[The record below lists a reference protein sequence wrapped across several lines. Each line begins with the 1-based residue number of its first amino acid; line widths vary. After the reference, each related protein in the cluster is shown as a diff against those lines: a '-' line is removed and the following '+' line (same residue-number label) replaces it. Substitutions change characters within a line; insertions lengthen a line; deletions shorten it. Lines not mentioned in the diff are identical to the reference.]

1 MSRIGNKPINIPA
14 GVTVT
19 INDNNHVIVKGPKGQ
34 LEENFHEVV
43 SITQEGN
50 ELIIKRPNNE
60 IFSRKIHGT
69 TRAILFN
76 MVEGVTN
83 GFKKDLEIHGVGYR
97 ANLQGKTLVL
107 QLGFSHNIE
116 IEIPDEV
123 DVEVPRNTQIKVSG
137 INKQV
142 VGEFAAKIR
151 SFRKPEPYKGK
162 GIRYADEYVP
172 RKAGKT
178 AS

>member
-1 MSRIGNKPINIPA
+1 
-14 GVTVT
+14 
-19 INDNNHVIVKGPKGQ
+19 
-34 LEENFHEVV
+34 
-43 SITQEGN
+43 
-50 ELIIKRPNNE
+50 
-60 IFSRKIHGT
+60 
-69 TRAILFN
+69 

>member
-1 MSRIGNKPINIPA
+1 MSRIGNKAIVIPA
-14 GVTVT
+14 GVTFEKD
-19 INDNNHVIVKGPKGQ
+19 DNNHVVVKGPKGQ
-34 LEENFHEVV
+34 LEYTFSKVV
-43 SITQEGN
+43 SIELEEGH
-50 ELIIKRPNNE
+50 LIVKRPNNE

-69 TRAILFN
+69 SRALLFN
-76 MVEGVTN
+76 MVEGVSN

-97 ANLQGKTLVL
+97 ANLQGNTLVL

-116 IEIPDEV
+116 LEVPEGIE
-123 DVEVPRNTQIKVSG
+123 VEVPRNTQIKVSG

-162 GIRYADEYVP
+162 GIRYVDEYVP